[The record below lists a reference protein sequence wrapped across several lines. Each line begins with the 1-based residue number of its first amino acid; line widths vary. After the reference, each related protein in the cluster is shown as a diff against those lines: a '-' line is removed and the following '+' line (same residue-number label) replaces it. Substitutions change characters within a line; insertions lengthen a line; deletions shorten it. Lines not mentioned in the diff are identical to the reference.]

1 MCGRKTL
8 TRDIQSIIQ
17 ELAINEWVDPDSYS
31 LSYNIAP
38 TQRSPILI
46 FENSQRVVK
55 QMQWGLIPKWSE
67 DQTIGSKLINAR
79 SESLKNK
86 PSFKNLL
93 EKNRC
98 VVITDGYYEWKSSG
112 REKHPYYFHHPQN
125 RLLLMAGL
133 WSYWT
138 SSEKRKIL
146 NYTVITTQ
154 AKKDLAHI
162 HNRMPVI
169 LDPYSIM
176 TWIDTE
182 SYCFNDTIDI
192 LRTYPHPL
200 NVHPV
205 SQRVNS
211 IHNNSSDCIKSIH
224 DISTL
229 DLF

>member
-17 ELAINEWVDPDSYS
+17 ELAINEWVDPDNYS

-55 QMQWGLIPKWSE
+55 QMHWGLLPKWSK

-98 VVITDGYYEWKSSG
+98 IVITDGYYEWMATSTPAKQ
-112 REKHPYYFHHPQN
+112 PYYIHPFQEQI
-125 RLLLMAGL
+125 LLFAGL
-133 WSYWT
+133 WDS
-138 SSEKRKIL
+138 
-146 NYTVITTQ
+146 
-154 AKKDLAHI
+154 
-162 HNRMPVI
+162 
-169 LDPYSIM
+169 
-176 TWIDTE
+176 WID
-182 SYCFNDTIDI
+182 
-192 LRTYPHPL
+192 
-200 NVHPV
+200 
-205 SQRVNS
+205 
-211 IHNNSSDCIKSIH
+211 IKKNKWMKW
-224 DISTL
+224 L
-229 DLF
+229 KK

>member
-38 TQRSPILI
+38 TQKSPILI

-55 QMQWGLIPKWSE
+55 QMQWGLIPKWSK

-98 VVITDGYYEWKSSG
+98 IVITDGYYEWRSSG
-112 REKHPYYFHHPQN
+112 
-125 RLLLMAGL
+125 G
-133 WSYWT
+133 
-138 SSEKRKIL
+138 
-146 NYTVITTQ
+146 
-154 AKKDLAHI
+154 
-162 HNRMPVI
+162 
-169 LDPYSIM
+169 
-176 TWIDTE
+176 
-182 SYCFNDTIDI
+182 
-192 LRTYPHPL
+192 
-200 NVHPV
+200 
-205 SQRVNS
+205 
-211 IHNNSSDCIKSIH
+211 
-224 DISTL
+224 
-229 DLF
+229 